1 MYKREIY
8 NLVQF
13 PEIRTAEDWYLKK
26 KLNRNYHSYIEEYKT
41 TNIAYHYNY
50 PNEDGLYITKKNSKG
65 ADALKYLEDQSIV
78 NTYNEPIDIVVTY
91 LDSSV
96 KEWQEQYSYWRS
108 TEIAKGLQR
117 ADNIQAFGPER
128 FRNWDDAFKYWFR
141 GIEKNMPWLRY
152 IHLVVMDEKH
162 IPDWL
167 NTKHPKLKIHYH
179 SEIIPKEYLPT
190 FNAIQITNYVSNIE
204 NLSDNFLFSDDD
216 WYAIN
221 KINKEQFYNDGNYLV
236 NNSKPKKSRYQLNDI
251 WNYTLNNC
259 LDWYDKLCGKDQTYY
274 SNPHLFHL
282 VNKDI
287 AKQILKETEETYNS
301 RFRSDK
307 NILVN
312 WLAYIRAINVGK
324 FKPVDDF
331 YKNAKFS
338 NISEKT
344 KFNDFKQYSIVC
356 FNDSE
361 HMKDFTITKN
371 NLLTFFREVF
381 PEKSDFEKGD
391 LNVT

>member
-259 LDWYDKLCGKDQTYY
+259 LDWYDKLFGKDQTYY